1 MPWGTMLYISAQCMV
16 AVGLYLPFYICPP
29 CSVSS
34 SYFSSA
40 TYSHHVSKL
49 PCTLYGLGALANMGP
64 ILDDVMDL
72 LFDIEFFECDPL
84 TRIEQDA
91 PLHLAVRYANEKDIH
106 LGLAMIK
113 MMCEAGCDPR
123 VKNKRGLKAV
133 DLAIPQYNEV
143 KLVLQKAEYLLVEGV
158 EPEAEDDD
166 DGHNSASDSE

>member
-1 MPWGTMLYISAQCMV
+1 MSDDEGASPREIVVEACRRDQPHLVEQVIRGMSDKSKEEIAEFFNGVTDAMGNHALHVCAMY
-16 AVGLYLPFYICPP
+16 G
-29 CSVSS
+29 
-34 SYFSSA
+34 SY
-40 TYSHHVSKL
+40 
-49 PCTLYGLGALANMGP
+49 
-64 ILDDVMDL
+64 DVMDF

-158 EPEAEDDD
+158 EPEIEDDD
-166 DGHNSASDSE
+166 DGHNSASDTD